1 MKRDP
6 TETSEDRILRMVDVS
21 EIQQLQHRYQQ
32 WLSLLNYEKIIELFA
47 KDDKKPTAFGKD
59 PKGFFQYYTTLKNI
73 PGFLVEHYAICPV
86 IEVAKDRKT
95 AKGTWLSP
103 GIILMGPV
111 EEQNWAWGK
120 YTNDYIRED
129 GEWKIW
135 HLLWVNTFMSD
146 MKEGPLAEQ
155 ESDIFEKSE
164 AKGLYKGQADPNER
178 IRKIYRPDEINYL
191 IPEPPEPYNTWEA

>member
-1 MKRDP
+1 MEHDP
-6 TETSEDRILRMVDVS
+6 AGISEDRILRMVDVM

-47 KDDKKPTAFGKD
+47 KEDKKPTAFGRD
-59 PKGFFQYYTTLKNI
+59 PKGFFQLYTTLGNV

-86 IEVAKDRKT
+86 IEVDKDRKT

-111 EEQNWAWGK
+111 NEQAWAWGK

-135 HLLWVNTFMSD
+135 HLLWVLTFMSD
-146 MKEGPLAEQ
+146 MKRGPLAEQ
-155 ESDIFEKSE
+155 ENKMFIKTE
-164 AKGLYKGQADPNER
+164 AKGIYKGQEEPTKR
-178 IRKIYRPDEINYL
+178 IRKLYSPDEVNYL
-191 IPEPPEPYNTWEA
+191 IPEPPEPYDTWEA